1 MSDYLRVRWTFEMF
15 WEGRDLVSTRDTRY
29 IAEVVERDCR
39 INVKGW
45 GQNFYIRKNRKG
57 T

>member
-1 MSDYLRVRWTFEMF
+1 MSNYLRVRWTFAMF

-29 IAEVVERDCR
+29 IAEVVERDWR

-45 GQNFYIRKNRKG
+45 GQNVYIRKNRKG
-57 T
+57 R